1 MKQTSQMMINGQ
13 LVATS
18 IIKGQI
24 QQADYKAITL
34 ANVLKVL
41 MMPSVKEEVEQGHS
55 RLLTTLS

>member
-1 MKQTSQMMINGQ
+1 MMINGQ